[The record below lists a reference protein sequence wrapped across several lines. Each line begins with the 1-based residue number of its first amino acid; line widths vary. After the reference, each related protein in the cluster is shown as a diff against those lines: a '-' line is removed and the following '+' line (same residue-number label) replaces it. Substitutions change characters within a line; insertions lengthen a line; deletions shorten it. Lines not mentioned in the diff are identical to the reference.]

1 MDCRYDFGGADYPL
15 YGNKLYALMNLIDW
29 VVLCFTLLAIVA
41 YGTWRT
47 RKQRDLNSYLRGG
60 QEAGWATVGLSV
72 MATQASAITF
82 LSTPGQ
88 AFESGMGFI
97 QFYFGLPIALIL
109 VSIVIVPLFY
119 RLNVYT
125 AYEFLENRFDLNTRL
140 LTAFLF
146 LVQRGLAAGITIYA
160 PAIVLSTV
168 LGWNLTQLNVIIGV
182 LVIIYT
188 VSGGTKA
195 VSVTQK
201 WQMAVI
207 MGGMIFAFVLIMQY
221 INENFSFM
229 EAVKFAGANG
239 KMQIVDL
246 VPSFESRYTIWSGI
260 TGGLF
265 LALSYFGTDQSQVQR
280 YISASSVRQSRMG
293 LMFNAILKIPM
304 QFFILFTGV
313 MLFVFYQGKEQP
325 ISFNQEVVEVVMNS
339 DRKEE
344 GAALLAEFKS
354 IQQEKNSAIA
364 NTGLSMQKDI
374 ERLLADEARVKNSF
388 NKISESINDEV
399 PTKDSDY
406 VFIRFILDY
415 LPHGA
420 IGLLLAV
427 ILSAAMSST
436 AGELNALATTT
447 MNDFFTRLSKN
458 ELSDKQQVLY
468 SKLITVGWGLL
479 AISFALMANLFDNLI
494 ELVNILGSLFYGT
507 ILGIFVCAIFLKT
520 VLARDVIIG
529 AAIAEA
535 TVLFLFAGSHW
546 GFLPINIGF
555 LWFNVIGCGIVVI
568 VALMVSKGGDGMD
581 LA

>member
-1 MDCRYDFGGADYPL
+1 M
-15 YGNKLYALMNLIDW
+15 NALDW
-29 VVLCFTLLAIVA
+29 TVLAMTLATIVG

-47 RKQRDLNSYLRGG
+47 RKQRDLDSYLRGG
-60 QEAGWATVGLSV
+60 RESNWATVGLSV

-97 QFYFGLPIALIL
+97 QFYFGLPLALIL
-109 VSIVIVPLFY
+109 ISIVVVPLFY
-119 RLNVYT
+119 NLNVYT
-125 AYEFLENRFDLNTRL
+125 AYEFLEKRFDLNTRL

-160 PAIVLSTV
+160 PSIVLSTV
-168 LGWNLTQLNVIIGV
+168 LGWDLTYLNIIIGL

-195 VSVTQK
+195 VSITQK

-207 MGGMIFAFVLIMQY
+207 MGGMFFAFYMIIDY
-221 INENFSFM
+221 ISPTFSFF
-229 EAVKFAGANG
+229 EAIEFAGASG
-239 KMQIVDL
+239 KMEIVNFD
-246 VPSFESRYTIWSGI
+246 VDVKSRYTIWSGL

-280 YISASSVRQSRMG
+280 YISASSIKESRMG

-304 QFFILFTGV
+304 QFFILLTGV
-313 MLFVFYQGKEQP
+313 LLFVFYQIKEQP
-325 ISFNQEVVEVVMNS
+325 ISFNQEVVALVMES
-339 DRKEE
+339 DRADE
-344 GAALLAEFKS
+344 GGELLAEFQHIQDEKKVVLQARSPEMNQMMNDLILSEKALKTEFNQISSDINAS
-354 IQQEKNSAIA
+354 I
-364 NTGLSMQKDI
+364 
-374 ERLLADEARVKNSF
+374 
-388 NKISESINDEV
+388 

-447 MNDFFTRLSKN
+447 MSDFVKRLNNRVVDAKT
-458 ELSDKQQVLY
+458 EVLW
-468 SKLITVGWGLL
+468 SKLITVAWGLL
-479 AISFALMANLFDNLI
+479 AISFALMADLFDNLI
-494 ELVNILGSLFYGT
+494 EVVNILGSLFYGT
-507 ILGIFVCAIFLKT
+507 ILGIFVCAVFLKSIK
-520 VLARDVIIG
+520 ARAVIIG
-529 AAIAEA
+529 AAIAEFL
-535 TVLFLFAGSHW
+535 VLGLFLGNQFEW
-546 GFLPINIGF
+546 FTYNIGF
-555 LWFNVIGCGIVVI
+555 LWFNVIGCLVVI
-568 VALMVSKGGDGMD
+568 IVSLLAGIGGKQND

>member
-1 MDCRYDFGGADYPL
+1 
-15 YGNKLYALMNLIDW
+15 MNGLDW
-29 VVLCFTLLAIVA
+29 TVLAITLAAIVG

-47 RKQRDLNSYLRGG
+47 RKQRDLDSYLRGG
-60 QEAGWATVGLSV
+60 RESNWATVGLSV

-97 QFYFGLPIALIL
+97 QFYFGLPLALIII
-109 VSIVIVPLFY
+109 SIVVVPLFY
-119 RLNVYT
+119 NLNVYT
-125 AYEFLENRFDLNTRL
+125 AYEFLEKRFNLNTRL

-160 PAIVLSTV
+160 PSIVLSTV
-168 LGWNLTQLNVIIGV
+168 LGWDLTYLNIIIGL

-195 VSVTQK
+195 VSITQK

-207 MGGMIFAFVLIMQY
+207 MGGMFFAFYMIVDY
-221 INENFSFM
+221 ISPTFSFI
-229 EAVKFAGANG
+229 EAIEFAGARG
-239 KMQIVDL
+239 KMEIVNFNVDL
-246 VPSFESRYTIWSGI
+246 ESRYTIWSGL

-280 YISASSVRQSRMG
+280 YISASSVKESRMG

-304 QFFILFTGV
+304 QFFILLTGV
-313 MLFVFYQGKEQP
+313 LLFVFYQIKEQP
-325 ISFNQEVVEVVMNS
+325 ISFNKEVVELVMES
-339 DRKEE
+339 DRVEE
-344 GAALLAEFKS
+344 G
-354 IQQEKNSAIA
+354 QE
-364 NTGLSMQKDI
+364 
-374 ERLLADEARVKNSF
+374 LLADFRQIQIEKKKIVAINSPESNQKLDELILSEKGVKSKFNQISTELNS
-388 NKISESINDEV
+388 SV

-447 MNDFFTRLSKN
+447 MSDFVKRLHKGELGSKT
-458 ELSDKQQVLY
+458 EVRW
-468 SKLITVGWGLL
+468 SKLITVLWGLL
-479 AISFALMANLFDNLI
+479 AISFALMADLFDNLI
-494 ELVNILGSLFYGT
+494 EVVNILGSLFYGT
-507 ILGIFVCAIFLKT
+507 ILGIFVCAVFIKSIR
-520 VLARDVIIG
+520 ARDVIIG
-529 AAIAEA
+529 AAVAELL
-535 TVLFLFAGSHW
+535 VLGLFIGNQFEWLSYQ
-546 GFLPINIGF
+546 IGF
-555 LWFNVIGCGIVVI
+555 LWFNVIGCFVVI
-568 VALMVSKGGDGMD
+568 IIALIVSQGGYKKEI
-581 LA
+581 A

>member
-1 MDCRYDFGGADYPL
+1 M
-15 YGNKLYALMNLIDW
+15 NALDW
-29 VVLCFTLLAIVA
+29 TVLAMTLATIIG

-47 RKQRDLNSYLRGG
+47 RKQRDLDSYLRGG
-60 QEAGWATVGLSV
+60 RESNWATVGLSV

-97 QFYFGLPIALIL
+97 QFYFGLPLALIL
-109 VSIVIVPLFY
+109 ISIVVVPLFY
-119 RLNVYT
+119 NLNVYT
-125 AYEFLENRFDLNTRL
+125 AYEFLEKRFDLNTRL

-160 PAIVLSTV
+160 PSIVLSTV
-168 LGWNLTQLNVIIGV
+168 LGWDLTYLNIIIGL

-195 VSVTQK
+195 VSITQK

-207 MGGMIFAFVLIMQY
+207 MGGMFFAFYMIIDY
-221 INENFSFM
+221 ISPTFSFF
-229 EAVKFAGANG
+229 EAIEFAGASG
-239 KMQIVDL
+239 KMEIVNFD
-246 VPSFESRYTIWSGI
+246 VDVKSRYTIWSGL

-280 YISASSVRQSRMG
+280 YISASSIKESRMG

-304 QFFILFTGV
+304 QFFILLTGV
-313 MLFVFYQGKEQP
+313 LLFVFYQIKEQP
-325 ISFNQEVVEVVMNS
+325 ISFNQEVVALVMES
-339 DRKEE
+339 DRADE
-344 GAALLAEFKS
+344 GGELLAEFQHIQDEKKVVLQARSPEMNQMMNDLILSEKALKTEFNQISSDINAS
-354 IQQEKNSAIA
+354 I
-364 NTGLSMQKDI
+364 
-374 ERLLADEARVKNSF
+374 
-388 NKISESINDEV
+388 

-447 MNDFFTRLSKN
+447 MSDFVKRLNNRVVDAKT
-458 ELSDKQQVLY
+458 EVLW
-468 SKLITVGWGLL
+468 SKLITVAWGLL
-479 AISFALMANLFDNLI
+479 AISFALMADLFDNLI
-494 ELVNILGSLFYGT
+494 EVVNILGSLFYGT
-507 ILGIFVCAIFLKT
+507 ILGIFVCAVFLKSIK
-520 VLARDVIIG
+520 ARAVVIG
-529 AAIAEA
+529 AAIAEFL
-535 TVLFLFAGSHW
+535 VLGLFIGNQFEW
-546 GFLPINIGF
+546 FTYNIGF
-555 LWFNVIGCGIVVI
+555 LWFNVIGCLVVI
-568 VALMVSKGGDGMD
+568 IVSLLAGIGGKQND

>member
-1 MDCRYDFGGADYPL
+1 M
-15 YGNKLYALMNLIDW
+15 NALDW
-29 VVLCFTLLAIVA
+29 TVLAMTLATIVG

-47 RKQRDLNSYLRGG
+47 RKQRDLDSYLRGG
-60 QEAGWATVGLSV
+60 RESNWATVGLSV

-97 QFYFGLPIALIL
+97 QFYFGLPLALIL
-109 VSIVIVPLFY
+109 ISIVVVPLFY
-119 RLNVYT
+119 NLNVYT
-125 AYEFLENRFDLNTRL
+125 AYEFLEKRFDLNTRL

-160 PAIVLSTV
+160 PSIVLSTV
-168 LGWNLTQLNVIIGV
+168 LGWDLTYLNIIIGL

-195 VSVTQK
+195 VSITQK

-207 MGGMIFAFVLIMQY
+207 MGGMFFAFYMIIDY
-221 INENFSFM
+221 ISPTFSFF
-229 EAVKFAGANG
+229 EAIEFAGASG
-239 KMQIVDL
+239 KMEIVNFD
-246 VPSFESRYTIWSGI
+246 VDVKSRYTIWSGL

-280 YISASSVRQSRMG
+280 YISASSIKESRMG

-304 QFFILFTGV
+304 QFFILLTGV
-313 MLFVFYQGKEQP
+313 LLFVFYQIKEQP
-325 ISFNQEVVEVVMNS
+325 ISFNQEVVALVMES
-339 DRKEE
+339 DRADE
-344 GAALLAEFKS
+344 GGELLAEFQHIQDEKKVVLQARSPEMNQMMNDLILSEKALKTEFNQISSDINAS
-354 IQQEKNSAIA
+354 I
-364 NTGLSMQKDI
+364 
-374 ERLLADEARVKNSF
+374 
-388 NKISESINDEV
+388 

-447 MNDFFTRLSKN
+447 MSDFVKRLNNRVVDAKT
-458 ELSDKQQVLY
+458 EVLW
-468 SKLITVGWGLL
+468 SKLITVAWGLL
-479 AISFALMANLFDNLI
+479 AISFALMADLFDNLI
-494 ELVNILGSLFYGT
+494 EVVNILGSLFYGT
-507 ILGIFVCAIFLKT
+507 ILGIFVCAVFLKSIK
-520 VLARDVIIG
+520 ARAVIIG
-529 AAIAEA
+529 AAIAEFL
-535 TVLFLFAGSHW
+535 VLGLFIGNQFEW
-546 GFLPINIGF
+546 FTYNIGF
-555 LWFNVIGCGIVVI
+555 LWFNVIGCLVVI
-568 VALMVSKGGDGMD
+568 IVSLLAGIGGKQND

>member
-1 MDCRYDFGGADYPL
+1 M
-15 YGNKLYALMNLIDW
+15 NALDW
-29 VVLCFTLLAIVA
+29 TVLAMTLATIVG

-47 RKQRDLNSYLRGG
+47 RKQRDLDSYLRGG
-60 QEAGWATVGLSV
+60 RESNWATVGLSV

-97 QFYFGLPIALIL
+97 QFYFGLPLALIL
-109 VSIVIVPLFY
+109 ISIVVVPLFY
-119 RLNVYT
+119 NLNVYT
-125 AYEFLENRFDLNTRL
+125 AYEFLEKRFDLNTRL

-160 PAIVLSTV
+160 PSIVLSTV
-168 LGWNLTQLNVIIGV
+168 LGWDLTYLNIIIGS

-195 VSVTQK
+195 VSITQK

-207 MGGMIFAFVLIMQY
+207 MGGMFFAFYMIIDY
-221 INENFSFM
+221 ISPTFSFF
-229 EAVKFAGANG
+229 EAIEFAGASG
-239 KMQIVDL
+239 KMEIVNFD
-246 VPSFESRYTIWSGI
+246 VDVKSRYTIWSGL

-280 YISASSVRQSRMG
+280 YISASSIKESRMG

-304 QFFILFTGV
+304 QFFILLTGV
-313 MLFVFYQGKEQP
+313 LLFVFYQIKEQP
-325 ISFNQEVVEVVMNS
+325 ISFNQEVVALVMES
-339 DRKEE
+339 DRADE
-344 GAALLAEFKS
+344 GGELLAEFQHIQDEKKVVLQARSPEMNQMMNDLILSEKALKTEFNQISSDINAS
-354 IQQEKNSAIA
+354 I
-364 NTGLSMQKDI
+364 
-374 ERLLADEARVKNSF
+374 
-388 NKISESINDEV
+388 

-447 MNDFFTRLSKN
+447 MSDFVKRLNNRVVDAKT
-458 ELSDKQQVLY
+458 EVLW
-468 SKLITVGWGLL
+468 SKLITVAWGLL
-479 AISFALMANLFDNLI
+479 AISFALMADLFDNLI
-494 ELVNILGSLFYGT
+494 EVVNILGSLFYGT
-507 ILGIFVCAIFLKT
+507 ILGIFVCAVFLKSIK
-520 VLARDVIIG
+520 ARAVVIG
-529 AAIAEA
+529 AAIAEFL
-535 TVLFLFAGSHW
+535 VLGLFIGNQFEW
-546 GFLPINIGF
+546 FTYNIGF
-555 LWFNVIGCGIVVI
+555 LWFNVIGCLVVI
-568 VALMVSKGGDGMD
+568 IVSLLAGIGGKQND